1 MSGTSAKVKAAL
13 KEFIDAEKAAF
24 YPRFF
29 KTGKGQYG
37 EGDWFIGVTVPNQRK
52 VVRQFRDL
60 PAKEIEKLLRDR
72 IHEHR
77 LTGLLILVAQF
88 ERAKDEELQRRVVEV
103 YMRNLD
109 HVNNWDLVDSTAHKI
124 LGAWLAER
132 DRDVLDELAA
142 SGHLWRERI
151 SVVACLHFIKQH
163 DFDDILRLAE
173 QFLDH
178 THDLIH
184 KAVGWMLREAGNRN
198 EQILEGFL
206 SKHYSKMP
214 RTMLRYAI
222 ERLKPAR
229 RKAYLEGRV

>member
-1 MSGTSAKVKAAL
+1 ML
-13 KEFIDAEKAAF
+13 K
-24 YPRFF
+24 
-29 KTGKGQYG
+29 
-37 EGDWFIGVTVPNQRK
+37 GVFSQCVS
-52 VVRQFRDL
+52 
-60 PAKEIEKLLRDR
+60 
-72 IHEHR
+72 

-88 ERAKDEELQRRVVEV
+88 EHAKDEESQRRVVEV

-178 THDLIH
+178 SHDLIH
-184 KAVGWMLREAGNRN
+184 KAVGWMLREAGNRD

>member
-13 KEFIDAEKAAF
+13 KEFVDPEKAAF

-88 ERAKDEELQRRVVEV
+88 ERAKDEESQRRVVEV

-178 THDLIH
+178 SHDLIH

>member
-1 MSGTSAKVKAAL
+1 MFSVSRLVL
-13 KEFIDAEKAAF
+13 K
-24 YPRFF
+24 
-29 KTGKGQYG
+29 
-37 EGDWFIGVTVPNQRK
+37 GVFSQCVS
-52 VVRQFRDL
+52 
-60 PAKEIEKLLRDR
+60 
-72 IHEHR
+72 

-88 ERAKDEELQRRVVEV
+88 EHAKDEESQRRVVEV

-151 SVVACLHFIKQH
+151 SVVACLHFIKHH

-178 THDLIH
+178 SHDLIH
-184 KAVGWMLREAGNRN
+184 KAVGWMLREAGNRD